1 MNPVAIA
8 RPKTMAQASE
18 LLGASG
24 GRMLFLGLGTVI
36 VASLSVASMASSISW
51 GWTLLIALIPADY
64 FAHEQRPPSRWA
76 HLHPVLRF
84 VVFVARNIVGP
95 LLVLAGIALLMLPGQ
110 GILTIVVGFLV
121 LDMPGKYTL
130 ERWIVG
136 KRMVHKPLNWI
147 RAKRGRTALQI
158 YQHAHPQ
165 ESPNL

>member
-1 MNPVAIA
+1 MQANGEVFEGVLEPVLTFAESHQGLLWSVGIA
-8 RPKTMAQASE
+8 SAAV
-18 LLGASG
+18 
-24 GRMLFLGLGTVI
+24 F
-36 VASLSVASMASSISW
+36 VASLVAMPW
-51 GWTLLIALIPADY
+51 LIALIPADY

-84 VVFVARNIVGP
+84 VVFVARNIVGT
-95 LLVLAGIALLMLPGQ
+95 LLVLAGIAMLMLPGQ

-165 ESPNL
+165 ESPNP

>member
-1 MNPVAIA
+1 MLEPVLTFAESHQGLLWSVGIA
-8 RPKTMAQASE
+8 SAAV
-18 LLGASG
+18 
-24 GRMLFLGLGTVI
+24 F
-36 VASLSVASMASSISW
+36 VASLVAMPW
-51 GWTLLIALIPADY
+51 LIAFIPADY

-84 VVFVARNIVGP
+84 VVFVARNIVGT
-95 LLVLAGIALLMLPGQ
+95 LLVLAGIAMLMLPGQ

-136 KRMVHKPLNWI
+136 KRMVHKPLNSI